1 MPPLT
6 VNLPTAAAT
15 LGIGRA
21 KLARLVAEGE
31 VETTTIGRRRMVVVD
46 SLHQLVERG
55 AANAR

>member
-15 LGIGRA
+15 LGIGKA
-21 KLARLVAEGE
+21 KLARLIVEGE
-31 VETTTIGRRRMVVVD
+31 VETTRIGNRRMVVVE

-55 AANAR
+55 RQ